1 MADLILRAGTTIT
14 TPSRPGELGGYI
26 ARNGALSTG
35 THDDLEASL
44 VMLERGA
51 TRVAWLTLDAIGI
64 TAELDAQLR
73 SAIGDALDDATL
85 VIAASHS
92 HSAPLGWTGGIHPGN
107 PGHQSVQAADE
118 LAERI
123 AALAQAVAT
132 QPGISVRAEWASSR
146 AEGVGANRL
155 APDGP
160 HDDTVGVLALR
171 ARDGELR
178 AVLFDFATHP
188 TVLGPANLQ
197 WSADWPGAAR
207 AALRAALDP
216 PPVIGFL
223 QGAAGDVSTRF
234 TRRADDFDEV
244 ARLGALVAVG
254 MLEAIEGGGRPL
266 DSDLQASTAIVTL
279 ARRELP
285 SAEVAESAVADAA
298 AALARTP
305 GSPLDPAVRLA
316 QTRHD
321 GARVQRDLAV
331 AQLPPALELPL
342 TAIAVGD
349 VAWVHVPVE
358 LFASIGQRIAAT
370 SPFAITRVVGYSN
383 GYAGYL
389 ADAPAHAAG
398 SYEAL
403 SSFFAADAVDHF
415 VDAASDLLAA
425 LFHQSLA
432 STEPA

>member
-1 MADLILRAGTTIT
+1 MADLVLRAGTTTI
-14 TPSRPGELGGYI
+14 TPSQPGELGGYI

-35 THDDLEASL
+35 THDDLEATL
-44 VMLERGA
+44 IMLDSGA
-51 TRVAWLTLDAIGI
+51 ARVAWLTLDAIGI

-73 SAIGDALDDATL
+73 SAIGSALGDATL

-92 HSAPLGWTGGIHPGN
+92 HSAPLGWAGGIHPGN
-107 PGHQSVQAADE
+107 PGRRSAQAVDE
-118 LAERI
+118 LADRI
-123 AALAQAVAT
+123 AALARTVAAE
-132 QPGISVRAEWASSR
+132 PGTHVRAEWGSSR
-146 AEGVGANRL
+146 VEGVGTNRL

-160 HDDTVGVLALR
+160 HDDTAGVLALR
-171 ARDGELR
+171 DGEGGLR

-188 TVLGPANLQ
+188 TVLGAGNLQ

-216 PPVIGFL
+216 DPVIGFL

-244 ARLGALVAVG
+244 ARLGARVAIEV
-254 MLEAIEGGGRPL
+254 LDVLEGGGRPL
-266 DSDLQASTAIVTL
+266 DPDLRASTATVTL
-279 ARRELP
+279 ARRALP
-285 SAEVAESAVADAA
+285 DPEVADLAVVDAA
-298 AALARTP
+298 AALARTT

-321 GARVQRDLAV
+321 GARVQRDLA
-331 AQLPPALELPL
+331 AAHLPPTLGLPL
-342 TAIAVGD
+342 MAVALGD

-358 LFASIGQRIAAT
+358 LFASIGQRIAAA
-370 SPFAITRVVGYSN
+370 SPFTVTRVVGYSN

-403 SSFFAADAVDHF
+403 SSLFAAEAVDPF
-415 VDAASDLLAA
+415 IDAAVDLLAA
-425 LFHQSLA
+425 LTHRSLA